1 MDRLVNALSPP
12 HGFGSGNAD
21 GLRASK
27 LKHAV
32 QGMNGDDDFCRTTP
46 VRPRTQRISNHSLEP
61 AYRRLH
67 RHRCGLKPEPQGAD

>member
-1 MDRLVNALSPP
+1 MDRLVNAVSPP

-32 QGMNGDDDFCRTTP
+32 QGTNGDGDFGRATP
-46 VRPRTQRISNHSLEP
+46 ICPRAQAIPNLV
-61 AYRRLH
+61 
-67 RHRCGLKPEPQGAD
+67 